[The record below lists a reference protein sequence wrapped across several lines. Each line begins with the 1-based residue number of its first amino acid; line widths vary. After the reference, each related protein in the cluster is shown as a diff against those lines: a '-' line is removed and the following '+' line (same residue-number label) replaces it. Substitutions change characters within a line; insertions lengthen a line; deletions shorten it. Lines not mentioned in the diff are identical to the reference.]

1 MKTHT
6 LEGLVCVFCLCGKGM
21 SLHSLMT
28 FRNEFT
34 SFLYQCTSCDRFS
47 FVLLALRAHPASADP
62 LPFSLVMCAPSLPH
76 DPRLLALGS
85 DRTLHMAPILSPI
98 RARVRRI
105 SASS

>member
-28 FRNEFT
+28 FRNNT
-34 SFLYQCTSCDRFS
+34 SFFYQCTSPERFS
-47 FVLLALRAHPASADP
+47 FALLALRAHPASADP

-76 DPRLLALGS
+76 DPRLLA
-85 DRTLHMAPILSPI
+85 HMLPRNRL
-98 RARVRRI
+98 
-105 SASS
+105 